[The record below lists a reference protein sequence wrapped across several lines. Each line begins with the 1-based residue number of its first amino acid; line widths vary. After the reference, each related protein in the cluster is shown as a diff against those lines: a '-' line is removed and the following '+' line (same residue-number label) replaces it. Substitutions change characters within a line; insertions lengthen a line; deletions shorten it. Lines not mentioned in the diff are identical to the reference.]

1 MSRKDERA
9 HDTFGTVRDRYRE
22 WSTANPRPRSPSAIG
37 MPELPDSA
45 VRLLGT
51 AVGMGTGA
59 LLLALAVVAAYAAG
73 TWADTG
79 RQSATVAYTVVA
91 FFLTLAGLGA
101 IIGTWNHF
109 QRVLRRGPEQH

>member
-1 MSRKDERA
+1 MSRRDELA
-9 HDTFGTVRDRYRE
+9 DDTFGTVRDRYRQ
-22 WSTANPRPRSPSAIG
+22 WSTANPRPRGPSAIG
-37 MPELPDSA
+37 MPELPESA

-59 LLLALAVVAAYAAG
+59 LLLALAALAAYAAG
-73 TWADTG
+73 TWADT
-79 RQSATVAYTVVA
+79 RPSAQVAWTIVA

-109 QRVLRRGPEQH
+109 QRVLRRGPDHH